1 MKSVHI
7 WLYASVC
14 ICVFLAGCVSETK
27 QTTERRTDRAA
38 ANEVASGFDALPSG
52 ADDPGFASVFDGKTL
67 DGWLAADMSFWS
79 VEEGAITAK
88 ITEQHP
94 TDRNHY
100 LVYQGG
106 KLGDFELKLVH
117 RVLSDKDV
125 TCGFQYRSEMF
136 NGKITDDCRGYQVDN
151 NTNTPW
157 LVRLY
162 DEHGR
167 ETLAWRGER
176 AVFDATGQKTVTPI
190 EGATGAA
197 RFRLDQWH
205 EYDLTCIGP
214 KMTLKVNG
222 RLVAE
227 VLDNDPAQRDLS
239 GILALQL
246 HSGPPMTVQFKD
258 IRLKVLDNGDGHK

>member
-1 MKSVHI
+1 MY
-7 WLYASVC
+7 LG
-14 ICVFLAGCVSETK
+14 GCSTETK
-27 QTTERRTDRAA
+27 VVAKDMSPKAVAA
-38 ANEVASGFDALPSG
+38 DIAVVPDALPPLVV
-52 ADDPGFASVFDGKTL
+52 DPRFVSVFDGKTL
-67 DGWLAADMSFWS
+67 DGWKAADMSFWS
-79 VEEGAITAK
+79 VEDGAITAK
-88 ITEQHP
+88 ITTEHS
-94 TDRNHY
+94 TERNHY

-125 TCGFQYRSEMF
+125 NCGFQYRSEIF
-136 NGKITDDCRGYQVDN
+136 DGKITDDCRGYQVDN

-157 LVRLY
+157 CVRLY

-176 AVFDATGQKTVTPI
+176 TVFDATGQKTVTPI

-197 RFRLDQWH
+197 RFSLDQWH
-205 EYDLTCIGP
+205 EYDLLCKGTT
-214 KMTLKVNG
+214 MTLKVNG

-227 VLDNDPAQRDLS
+227 VVDNDPAQRDLS

-246 HSGPPMTVQFKD
+246 HSGPPMKVQFKD
-258 IRLKVLDNGDGHK
+258 IRLKLLEAAGGQK